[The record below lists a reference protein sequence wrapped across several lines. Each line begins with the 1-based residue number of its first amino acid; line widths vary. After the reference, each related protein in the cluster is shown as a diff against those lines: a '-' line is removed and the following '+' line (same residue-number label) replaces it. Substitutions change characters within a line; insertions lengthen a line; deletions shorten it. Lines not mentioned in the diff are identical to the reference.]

1 MLVNANFLDE
11 AGGDSVSVASQS
23 SQVFRPI
30 CEAHRS
36 QLLQVRVLL
45 AWIPRRWED
54 AAAGPVELVS
64 GQAQDVERLI
74 GLRRR
79 VVRGAASRT
88 ARQRIGGALA
98 PELPQERRQVEAGAP
113 LRTAGEALED
123 LLGQA
128 HVARSRQERLE
139 VLQAEQVIAVAV
151 GFAEGRPEEPFE
163 IWAAQIC
170 TRCNEGCP
178 LDAPVAA
185 HVRRVRDLRGLRGP
199 HAQALE
205 ADAKVPH
212 LEAALAREV
221 QLCEEGLDCG
231 VVVRRPAPS
240 HFQGDGDVEQTSL
253 GQLRKQ
259 IERLIGVRGQ
269 RDAVPEH
276 ARVREERQRQQ
287 LGSARPRKPVHLHAL
302 HAGMAHFLRVSAQ
315 LLPMDL
321 RLGSPQGH
329 CFGLLVGADIH
340 RVPQSEKLEDHDA
353 ATPDV
358 RLGSDLATPN
368 LGRHSVGRAA
378 RPVVFEVPC
387 LEELC
392 HTKVDNH
399 DMGPVVVAGQRFQLL
414 LHRRVR
420 PLVRHQHHIGRL
432 QIQVHNSS
440 CVHVCDGHEHLSHG
454 VRNEGFRQVNAV
466 ALCLLD
472 LLRQVSARAQIHH
485 QVQMLGILHELV
497 QPGDVRVVQQCQVVN
512 LDGKEVKGAQVFA
525 FLDDLHCPLVSAH
538 VVPCQDH
545 LAIRA
550 LSQQAHIRKIIDLLR
565 VCRGPV
571 AVLRQRHC
579 SGALLRNE
587 QLIPKDVA
595 EVIERQARQ
604 LVRLELRI
612 QDPQEA

>member
-23 SQVFRPI
+23 TQVFRPI

-45 AWIPRRWED
+45 AWIPRRWEH

-74 GLRRR
+74 GLRRH

-128 HVARSRQERLE
+128 
-139 VLQAEQVIAVAV
+139 
-151 GFAEGRPEEPFE
+151 
-163 IWAAQIC
+163 QIC
-170 TRCNEGCP
+170 TRCDEGCP

-205 ADAKVPH
+205 ADPEVPH

-221 QLCEEGLDCG
+221 QLREEGLDCG

-240 HFQGDGDVEQTSL
+240 HFQGDGNVEQASL

-276 ARVREERQRQQ
+276 ARVREERQRQH

-340 RVPQSEKLEDHDA
+340 RVPQSEKLQDHDA

-432 QIQVHNSS
+432 QIQVHDAS
-440 CVHVCDGHEHLSHG
+440 CVHVGDGHEHLSHG

-545 LAIRA
+545 LA
-550 LSQQAHIRKIIDLLR
+550 
-565 VCRGPV
+565 C
-571 AVLRQRHC
+571 
-579 SGALLRNE
+579 
-587 QLIPKDVA
+587 
-595 EVIERQARQ
+595 
-604 LVRLELRI
+604 
-612 QDPQEA
+612 